1 MSKLVNHL
9 GEPIKSEIDE
19 SKLPTA
25 EQILQDPIT
34 KKFVFLNSDAYPDQ
48 TCIGLTEDTDYHGV
62 IYKYGE
68 VTIPDEK
75 KLLDNEHL
83 QLKFKYDIL
92 ENNGIPKENFGDDF
106 FKLIGDILYHI
117 IIAQS
122 EVGYDNN
129 TDDRTNNIKQSS
141 IQWGIL

>member
-9 GEPIKSEIDE
+9 GEPIRSEVDE

-34 KKFVFLNSDAYPDQ
+34 KKFVFLNSDTYPDQ

-62 IYKYGE
+62 IYKYGQ
-68 VTIPDEK
+68 VTIPDEN

-92 ENNGIPKENFGDDF
+92 ENNGIPKEKFGDDF

-122 EVGYDNN
+122 EVGYDN
-129 TDDRTNNIKQSS
+129 TDNRTNNIKQPS
-141 IQWGIL
+141 IQ

>member
-9 GEPIKSEIDE
+9 GEPIKNEIDE

-48 TCIGLTEDTDYHGV
+48 TCIGLTSETDFHGV
-62 IYKYGE
+62 VYKYGE
-68 VTIPDEK
+68 VTIPDES
-75 KLLDNEHL
+75 KLNENEHL
-83 QLKFKYDIL
+83 NLKFKYDIL
-92 ENNGIPKENFGDDF
+92 ENNGIPKEKFGDDF

-122 EVGYDNN
+122 EVGYDN
-129 TDDRTNNIKQSS
+129 TDDRTDNTKQSS
-141 IQWGIL
+141 IQ

>member
-9 GEPIKSEIDE
+9 GEPIKNEIDE

-141 IQWGIL
+141 IQ

>member
-48 TCIGLTEDTDYHGV
+48 TCIGLTEDTNYHGV
-62 IYKYGE
+62 IYKYGQ
-68 VTIPDEK
+68 VTIPDEN

-92 ENNGIPKENFGDDF
+92 ESNGIPKENFGDEF

-129 TDDRTNNIKQSS
+129 TDDRTNNTKQSS
-141 IQWGIL
+141 IQ

>member
-25 EQILQDPIT
+25 NQILQDPIT

-129 TDDRTNNIKQSS
+129 TDDRTNNTQQSS
-141 IQWGIL
+141 IQ

>member
-9 GEPIKSEIDE
+9 GEPIKNEIDE

-122 EVGYDNN
+122 EVGYDN
-129 TDDRTNNIKQSS
+129 TDNRTNNIKQPS

>member
-48 TCIGLTEDTDYHGV
+48 TCIGLTDETDYHGV

-68 VTIPDEK
+68 VSIPDEN

-141 IQWGIL
+141 IQ

>member
-9 GEPIKSEIDE
+9 GEPIKNEIDE

-122 EVGYDNN
+122 EVGYDN

-141 IQWGIL
+141 IQ

>member
-9 GEPIKSEIDE
+9 GEPIRSEVDE

-25 EQILQDPIT
+25 EQIMQDPIT
-34 KKFVFLNSDAYPDQ
+34 KKFVFLNSDTYPDQ

-141 IQWGIL
+141 IQ

>member
-92 ENNGIPKENFGDDF
+92 ENNGIPKEKFGDDF

-122 EVGYDNN
+122 EVGYDN
-129 TDDRTNNIKQSS
+129 TDDRTNNTQQSS
-141 IQWGIL
+141 IQ

>member
-92 ENNGIPKENFGDDF
+92 ENNGIPKENFGDEF

-141 IQWGIL
+141 IQ

>member
-1 MSKLVNHL
+1 MSKLLNHL
-9 GEPIKSEIDE
+9 GEPIEKIVDE
-19 SKLPTA
+19 SKLPTTD
-25 EQILQDPIT
+25 QILQDPIT

-48 TCIGLTEDTDYHGV
+48 TCIGLTDETDYHGV

-68 VTIPDEK
+68 VSIPDEN

-106 FKLIGDILYHI
+106 FKLLGDILYHI

-122 EVGYDNN
+122 EVGYDTN
-129 TDDRTNNIKQSS
+129 DRTNNAKQSG

>member
-34 KKFVFLNSDAYPDQ
+34 KKFVFLNSDTYPDQ

-129 TDDRTNNIKQSS
+129 TDDRTNNTKQSS
-141 IQWGIL
+141 IQ

>member
-34 KKFVFLNSDAYPDQ
+34 KKFVFLNSDTYPDQ

-141 IQWGIL
+141 IQ